1 MSIQNSQ
8 ITASDP
14 ANRLMNMATAW
25 AGEENPRKQKKKEI
39 SSKRDNEE
47 EIQAMFS
54 IYDSEWQVE
63 DPFKNNSYSIK
74 ISNSSGNSVF
84 FKVILPEDYPLN
96 SPPQYLI
103 SAPWMSR
110 EVKNRLTAM
119 LEKIYSEYI
128 GNCVLYQWVVKIQ
141 DFIDVEL
148 TKDNSCDDSKDL
160 VDYED
165 TNASSVPLNGA
176 CELLGNLHLSSIDEE
191 LPPITHGEIIQDK
204 KSVFQG
210 HVAKVVSV
218 DQVKKILSKLKEN
231 RKIAVATHN
240 IFAYRSTFYF
250 ESLKMG
256 PISSNCLNISNLTHA
271 IFRISIGPNS
281 FIQDCDDDGEA
292 RGGSNLLSLLQAVD
306 AKDVVVIVSRW
317 YGGVHLGADRF
328 KDIKYAARN
337 ALLAAGFIQ
346 EKTKG
351 CGKKY

>member
-240 IFAYRSTFYF
+240 IFAYR
-250 ESLKMG
+250 
-256 PISSNCLNISNLTHA
+256 
-271 IFRISIGPNS
+271 ISIGPNS